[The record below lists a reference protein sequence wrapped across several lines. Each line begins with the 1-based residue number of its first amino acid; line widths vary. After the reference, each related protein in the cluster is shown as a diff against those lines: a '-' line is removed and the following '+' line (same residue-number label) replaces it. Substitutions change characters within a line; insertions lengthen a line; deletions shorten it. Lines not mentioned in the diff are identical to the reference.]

1 MGSEMNKHIGIGR
14 KLAILLSVL
23 STLSILSVLCIP
35 WEQPCFCQAENPQ
48 QPSKEVEQLF
58 TKLEVLLLEFYPQA
72 KVTRKTNGFQ
82 CRFNTRSFLIHH
94 ALKTGEWQEARAQE
108 GPNRGGILCS
118 VSESAGRYAGAAMV
132 PQQFEYRYFSS
143 LLMAP
148 YNKKID
154 RHLIAHLNFPDNV
167 KPQLLRR
174 YSELITS
181 FAQE

>member
-1 MGSEMNKHIGIGR
+1 MKKQIGIR
-14 KLAILLSVL
+14 LILRTMLRVV
-23 STLSILSVLCIP
+23 SILSVVSILCIHCAQP
-35 WEQPCFCQAENPQ
+35 SFSEQPP
-48 QPSKEVEQLF
+48 KEVEQLF
-58 TKLEVLLLEFYPQA
+58 TKLEALLLEFYPQA
-72 KVTRKTNGFQ
+72 TVTRKTNGFE

-118 VSESAGRYAGAAMV
+118 VSDSAGRYAGAAMV

-167 KPQLLRR
+167 KPQLIRR